1 MLLKEQVI
9 RFLKTWVMR
18 EVLVLLSKDEAT
30 ADFLHGCL
38 QELHLQKEVWSLD
51 GLGKLN
57 AQLMADKVTT
67 TFWNPKHESFAQ
79 SFQKYVKRL
88 QWRGKGE
95 LPVFIEDFRRK
106 EGALPMPTHPQSTL
120 LTLPRSLQLL
130 LELKSPSIQGL
141 QHKLAQKMWQ
151 LHSVAENFFMCSDV
165 ATPIVFRDLDGK
177 KFAENTG
184 VGWTCVWLVCSRT
197 DSLLSQQPASASCRC
212 WGDVLDQEL
221 TGAMS
226 KLRSLMPWKCLPELP
241 AVARCG
247 WHAAACSDMAALRP
261 PLWIDILSELDYD
274 LDPDK
279 ALKELQLLDGR
290 LWELNSEA
298 NRRFGSTVAVGLV
311 NSLVLNYKAAVKAR
325 GACATVASLDRFLI
339 LPRMEGLEDFAS
351 MLEILFCNDRARGA
365 SEKGRVSLRVRH
377 VTQLAQAR
385 GGLNQTLTSH
395 WRLQSKNDHER
406 MHDIPFAKSISL
418 PI

>member
-9 RFLKTWVMR
+9 HFFEKWDMR

-57 AQLMADKVTT
+57 AQLMADKVTK
-67 TFWNPKHESFAQ
+67 TFWNTKHANFAH
-79 SFQKYVKRL
+79 SFQKYVKRM
-88 QWRGKGE
+88 QRKDEGE
-95 LPVFIEDFRRK
+95 LPVSIEDFRRK
-106 EGALPMPTHPQSTL
+106 EVALPLQKHPQSTL
-120 LTLPRSLQLL
+120 VTLPRSLQLL
-130 LELKSPSIQGL
+130 LELKSPTIQGL
-141 QHKLAQKMWQ
+141 QPKLALKMWQ
-151 LHSVAENFFMCSDV
+151 LYSVAENFFMCSDIT
-165 ATPIVFRDLDGK
+165 APIVCQDLDGRN
-177 KFAENTG
+177 FAENTG

-197 DSLLSQQPASASCRC
+197 DSLLAQQPASASCRC
-212 WGDVLDQEL
+212 WGDVLQEEL

-241 AVARCG
+241 AVTRCG
-247 WHAAACSDMAALRP
+247 WHAAAFSDAAALRP

-279 ALKELQLLDGR
+279 ALGELQLLDGR
-290 LWELNSEA
+290 LWDLNREA
-298 NRRFGSTVAVGLV
+298 NHRFGSTVAVGLV

-325 GACATVASLDRFLI
+325 GARATVAALDRFLI

-351 MLEILFCNDRARGA
+351 MLEILFCNDRTRGA

-377 VTQLAQAR
+377 VTQLAQAMNICIYKQQ
-385 GGLNQTLTSH
+385 LWL
-395 WRLQSKNDHER
+395 LDL
-406 MHDIPFAKSISL
+406 D
-418 PI
+418 